1 MASDILVLRLL
12 SQSNTDKSSLQ
23 SLKKDQIWIKA
34 FLKMPCNSVA
44 EYGYSFS
51 ETVLFASIF
60 SPYRYRVTV
69 KKKRLNTTNKKRGKK
84 SGKAFDS
91 RLELGAFCCFWSQ
104 ATCSCQ
110 NSILLNASL
119 KFPKEEG
126 TRNALFKNA
135 FAYRYLI
142 C

>member
-44 EYGYSFS
+44 EYGYCFS
-51 ETVLFASIF
+51 EMVLLASIF

-69 KKKRLNTTNKKRGKK
+69 KEKKTKHYKYKKEKK
-84 SGKAFDS
+84 N
-91 RLELGAFCCFWSQ
+91 Q
-104 ATCSCQ
+104 
-110 NSILLNASL
+110 
-119 KFPKEEG
+119 
-126 TRNALFKNA
+126 
-135 FAYRYLI
+135 
-142 C
+142 